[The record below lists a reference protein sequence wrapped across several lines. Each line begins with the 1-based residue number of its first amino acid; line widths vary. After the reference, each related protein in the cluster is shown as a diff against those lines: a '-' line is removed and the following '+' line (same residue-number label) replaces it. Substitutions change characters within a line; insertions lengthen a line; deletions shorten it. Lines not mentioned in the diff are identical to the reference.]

1 MTMRMNNIKAILKA
15 ATLAAAALLLTAT
28 VSFAQQVV
36 NMTAAPT
43 TTTLPDGTTVPMWGY
58 SCGAAV
64 AGSTAACA
72 KLSPAATGWSPV
84 VITVPTGQSLTINL
98 TNNLSF
104 LPVGSSTAN
113 TVPTSVMIV
122 GQLGGGLGTT
132 ATSTPSPDHTNA
144 QPLTWPIAGTA
155 PGVAPVGVG
164 TPPAQGN
171 RVQSFSTEVAAGATT
186 SLTWT
191 TPRPGT
197 YLLESGTHPSIQGPM
212 GLYGMVVVTCPPAAT
227 TCTAPGTAYPVNGTN
242 TGAVTYNAEVPLIL
256 SEIDAVQNS
265 AVDTAVHQAG
275 FNEMT
280 MRTFGDQVSSIAVTS
295 GGSGYTSNPTVTITG
310 GGGSGAVATASV
322 GAVVT
327 GISLSNMGAG
337 YTTAP
342 SVTISDTTGSGATA
356 VAIVSYAL
364 GSVTAPTAGTGTGY
378 LVGDVVNLTGGG
390 GSGAAAAVATVD
402 VNGAIL
408 TVNVS
413 SGGSGYTSAPTIS
426 SITSVAGTGAVLT
439 PALATT
445 GVVSAINVTNG
456 GSGYTSPT
464 VTIDPATGAGATTA
478 TATAAT
484 AGTLGTIYAVTLTS
498 GGTAYHLTPSVAI
511 AAPGGTGTAA
521 TAYAIIGQ
529 ACAGGLPCYPSAVNY
544 TPTYFMFNG
553 VAFDKT
559 NATASVFSVAPAT
572 GVTAGTGTVLV
583 RMVNAGLRMH
593 VPAIVGSQTGV
604 AIAPATVA
612 PTGFL
617 LIAEDGN
624 PLPGVAR
631 VQSEVFLPAGKTYD
645 VMINAPAGGTALPVF
660 DRQLSLSGNGTAR
673 DAGMLAYVSINGS
686 ALPVASGTGVF
697 AAAQANPDTYNSVIA
712 GKTLT
717 VSDPSLGVI
726 GNDINVYGVKVV
738 GTAPAGL
745 TLNTDGTF
753 IYTAGI
759 TTSFTYCGNGTTS
772 GGACALVTLGAGNAG
787 TAGGIVMNNIA
798 YTSNEAAHLA
808 IAPPGILSVDKDNAG
823 YPLTVALSTVA
834 PAGGLTVSVD
844 PNGGFNASLASPC
857 ATATGCVSSFT
868 YNAQNSQGT
877 QSSSSATVTLT
888 FLPASNLSVT
898 VLDGKD
904 KTTVITDYRW
914 IIEEDRTFYVNP
926 NCTTNSSVAI
936 AGCTPPAGT
945 GVPMTFGTN
954 FHTSYMPVVAAGCAG
969 PTGAIVACESGQT
982 VIDPTTG
989 AHVNTVCDVGNGVCR
1004 TDGSQQ
1010 TAVDPAQVHLDPTKR
1025 YYLSVLPGDA
1035 GNPFGNAYGGADCV
1049 NGIANAPAG
1058 FDTTQC
1064 GHGMGGTPVIPTCT
1078 GTGTATVCVFNP
1090 VTVYVQPDPFPP
1102 SKLSVFIYEDDF
1114 PLNGE
1119 QDGGGGV
1126 GAVNV
1131 NNEPGLGQFNITLF
1145 DDAGGTGDSTGQM
1158 TYDMFN
1164 QPLSNSLAGT
1174 IDPISTLD
1182 ACPISKISRIGAADP
1197 TQTGITGLITV
1208 CPVYE
1213 ADGVTPSP
1221 LAGQAV
1227 IANLMPGRYGVV
1239 ATPGADRIARGEEW
1253 LQTNTLDGQKAHD
1266 SFLRIQEPSY
1276 FQEYGPAGFHV
1287 AIGFANPKIINSRL
1301 AGVCNG
1307 TDSTITLITS
1317 CKNTVK
1323 GIVTTSRMS
1332 RTPDER
1338 LYSSGDNSSFAF
1350 TQCYI
1355 SFGDPDGEDFAF
1367 TKCNADGSFSL
1378 SGLPDGDWRV
1388 TVFDQWNDMLVDGLS
1403 TPVGLAGGTTTDLGQ
1418 VATNQW
1424 QANIYTKSFF
1434 DRNHSGVSTDYTGT
1448 ACTAPGVPTGCNA
1461 NFGNSQPGLTLLPTN
1476 IRYRDGSY
1484 SNFNNTDLA
1493 GNAGF
1498 NEIFPLFSWYVVET
1512 DTTRF
1517 KNTGTHVVYDAGG
1530 PSDGSTCGGT
1540 TGTVCGSSNIAGS
1553 LANTAEQIPV
1563 PAALRVPGAR
1573 YCASADCNPGD
1584 TAGGSTGRVDPPW
1597 AGTEGW
1603 QGFSGQN
1610 SFIEF
1615 GKMPFAANENGGIH
1629 GEVIYASTRPFD
1641 DPALLIHT
1649 SWTPDVPGVTINL
1662 YQEGTAADKVTPTL
1676 TLVDHTTTSSWDD
1689 WAQGFNATSGNPNM
1703 SCPGQGPGTGAN
1715 ADLFYFTL
1723 FNQPDFLDVY
1733 NNMHNGTPLHTV
1745 PNNSQFKCYDGMHN
1759 WNQVQ
1764 PAPFDGMY
1772 KFPSVTGIIPTGPNA
1787 GKPAGTNCTICVP
1800 DPDSTDPYWAGLPM
1814 LPAGKYVVEMVVPP
1828 GYELVKEEDKNILIG
1843 DNYIAPVTVQF
1854 PGLAGAV
1861 YILPDQAAIGAT
1873 YNANNVQNPTHDF
1886 GRPTFPQG
1894 EGDTG
1899 SVELFWPCVGASRIV
1914 PDYISLFPQSLEVA
1928 PFAGAT
1934 RNLCDRKEVA
1944 VNNESSSVAKFWVF
1958 TSAHVAAHFTGVI
1971 TDDFTSEFDPFS
1983 PQFGEKFSP
1992 ASLPVSI
1999 KDWTGTEISRVYTDQ
2014 WGTYDGLTYSTW
2026 EVNPPNPT
2034 GYAPQMMVTCM
2045 NDPGPIPGPGGK
2057 LITDPLFNPS
2067 YSQFCYEIPFMPGQ
2081 TQYMDTPVT
2090 PTSAFVGAGY
2100 NNPDCS
2106 YPDATP
2112 AISEVDSNDGI
2123 GPYVSGSG
2131 TGHTLTITSL
2141 GDQMVP
2147 NYAYTGP
2154 SASVAPYNAKTVL
2167 RHYGFGAT
2175 QQNGTLAAGGVT
2187 IGGVNAPV
2195 SSWSDTSITVTVPS
2209 GVSNCL
2215 VQQQAQYGGSA
2226 AKCGEL
2232 VITNGATRQ
2241 GGNVTG
2247 VTITRGGL
2255 YSSQP
2260 TVTFGVPPTG
2270 GVRALGTPVLG
2281 GGGVASVTVTNGGV
2295 GYTSAPGVTFV
2306 STNTGGGGTGAAGT
2320 ATVRRKVTS
2329 VTITG
2334 SPAGGTYPG
2343 AAPTVT
2349 FGCTGCGGGG
2359 GVTNATGTAV
2369 LTTTTPRRVASV
2381 TINTPGS
2388 YPLTGTI
2395 TVTFTGGGT
2404 GHVNATGTPVASGF
2418 VSAVTV
2424 TAPGTGYTSAPTVGF
2439 TGGGAPT
2446 TPAAATAVL
2455 SSNRPVV
2462 SVSITTAGS
2471 GYLVAP
2477 SVTFSPGVT
2486 GGTSTAL
2493 GTATINA
2500 PSVIVS
2506 GKQSIDTVTVTI
2518 GGKGP
2523 KHLAPAD
2530 SIQAAINAADPGDL
2544 IIIDPTCSTTAGVAT
2559 ACTTPSATNV
2569 HSPAA
2574 HNELL
2579 IMWKPVRLQ
2588 GVGGASSIINANTH
2602 PAGKLD
2608 IWRQEVNCLF
2618 GLALNGQPNTTA
2630 NPFDP
2635 TTAVSCPGTGW
2646 THFTPTPIN
2655 PQVDRLPLEA
2665 VVGWDAELNGNL
2677 AEQLQEPSLMG
2688 ALEGAGITVLAKG
2701 VNFPS
2706 NPYDPTLL
2714 AGFPVGTTLL
2724 MGSQPESQGHGN
2736 FAVGDANPNCH
2747 TSTTVATNPFPSNYS
2762 CNPSSIDGLGITN
2775 SSQGGG
2781 AIFVHGWGHNLQI
2794 GNNRIVSNAG
2804 TLSGGI
2810 NVGQGEYPPAYI
2822 QGAGL
2827 VNAPPGSC
2835 EDSPV
2840 FNAVLPYCE
2849 NVNVNVHNND
2859 IALNSSTGDEL
2870 FSATPAGAGGVSFCT
2885 GSDYY
2890 LFNYNWVCGNLS
2902 TGDGGGVGHM
2912 GFSYNG
2918 DIEHNTIIFNQSTNP
2933 TIPSNGGGII
2943 VMGTPDADIV
2953 CYGNATI
2960 DTDCTP
2966 YNPNLP
2972 PGPNNNPLT
2981 TALSAVGPS
2990 DGVGPGLVINAN
3002 LIMGNAAESGNGG
3015 GIAIQGAN
3023 GSDMVAFPTLPQ
3035 QWNTVTVT
3043 NNIIA
3048 DNVAGWDG
3056 AGISLQDSTA
3066 VNIIN
3071 NTIAFNSSTAS
3082 AGPLFNTMG
3091 APLSSTPPGPSQTC
3105 PGSPNCGV
3113 NTHPQVAG
3121 VVAIQNSAILRAN
3134 LPATGPA
3141 AVTINCPPGHF
3152 TASSPAPNPIGNN
3165 GNCRTLSVPK
3175 LENNVVWHNSMY
3187 YITVGAL
3194 GAGTLDQQHVVA
3206 LHNASA
3212 AGASSGPLAPSQ
3224 GTTGACPAATFWDI
3238 GVRGDTGP
3246 ANHSGGATL
3255 AASDSVLTPGGSAVT
3270 GAGNT
3275 TGGSPNFI
3283 ASYCDG
3289 SRVPPEAAAANVVQ
3303 ATAVGWQVPPGISD
3317 ATVPN
3322 PIFNLTPTAT
3332 VDEGNNWV
3340 NISWGPLSMTNPT
3353 APGGASG
3360 NYGAGLPLG
3369 NYAITTG
3376 SSAAGRVTGTNF
3388 VDAPAYD
3395 FFNNPRK
3402 TGGGGGGSTDSG
3414 AVRLAGTPGHS
3425 TFTLSAA
3432 TVDFGLVPA
3441 HSPIPADQD
3450 IRVINSG
3457 TVSLAVTNATITA
3470 TGISAGSFVIPT
3482 SQVATVTL
3490 VNGGSG
3496 YTVNDIVNITRGGGS
3511 GATATVTAVS
3521 ATGAITAI
3529 TLANPGN
3536 GYTNGLATLADVTGA
3551 TTGTGAT
3558 ANITVFSS
3566 NNCVGTT
3573 LGAGQSCVITVVFV
3587 PTGTSQAVRTGTLNV
3602 TAGGIT
3608 QTVALTGH
3616 DTIATIT
3623 VSPITPALTT
3633 TPANATAKTGTI
3645 TITNT
3650 INPNTNPDAG
3660 PYVPTI
3666 IRLTRVNGAP
3676 LTDYVLG
3683 GTCAAG
3689 TPINPGGTLVP
3700 PAAGSSCTVT
3710 ITYTP
3715 VVGTTGA
3722 ALNGTVH
3729 LLVTGYGTAA
3739 TTPIINANYNAN

>member
-1 MTMRMNNIKAILKA
+1 MRMNNIKAILKA
-15 ATLAAAALLLTAT
+15 ATLAVAALLLTAG

-36 NMTAAPT
+36 NLTAAPT
-43 TTTLPDGTTVPMWGY
+43 TTILPDGTTVQMWGY
-58 SCGAAV
+58 TCAPVTGTALATGAQTCV
-64 AGSTAACA
+64 ALNPLA
-72 KLSPAATGWSPV
+72 PAAAPWSPV
-84 VITVPTGQSLTINL
+84 VITVPAGQDLTISLTNS
-98 TNNLSF
+98 LSF
-104 LPVGSSTAN
+104 LNGN
-113 TVPTSVMIV
+113 TVPTSLVIV

-132 ATSTPSPDHTNA
+132 ATSTTSPDHTNA

-164 TPPAQGN
+164 VPPVQGN

-186 SLTWT
+186 SLCWGLTCT
-191 TPRPGT
+191 VPTPALRPGT
-197 YLLESGTHPSIQGPM
+197 YLIESGTHPSIQGPM
-212 GLYGMVVVTCPPAAT
+212 GLYGMLVVTTAPTAAAT
-227 TCTAPGTAYPVNGTN
+227 GTAYPAVGT
-242 TGAVTYNAEVPLIL
+242 TPAVTYNAEVPLLL
-256 SEIDAVQNS
+256 SEIDSVQNNAVSTAVNTAGFSETKVWSGQPGQCGNPGS
-265 AVDTAVHQAG
+265 AV
-275 FNEMT
+275 
-280 MRTFGDQVSSIAVTS
+280 
-295 GGSGYTSNPTVTITG
+295 
-310 GGGSGAVATASV
+310 
-322 GAVVT
+322 
-327 GISLSNMGAG
+327 
-337 YTTAP
+337 
-342 SVTISDTTGSGATA
+342 
-356 VAIVSYAL
+356 
-364 GSVTAPTAGTGTGY
+364 
-378 LVGDVVNLTGGG
+378 
-390 GSGAAAAVATVD
+390 
-402 VNGAIL
+402 
-408 TVNVS
+408 
-413 SGGSGYTSAPTIS
+413 
-426 SITSVAGTGAVLT
+426 
-439 PALATT
+439 
-445 GVVSAINVTNG
+445 GVINT
-456 GSGYTSPT
+456 
-464 VTIDPATGAGATTA
+464 
-478 TATAAT
+478 
-484 AGTLGTIYAVTLTS
+484 
-498 GGTAYHLTPSVAI
+498 
-511 AAPGGTGTAA
+511 
-521 TAYAIIGQ
+521 
-529 ACAGGLPCYPSAVNY
+529 CYPPAVNY
-544 TPTYFMFNG
+544 TPLYYLFNG

-559 NATASVFSVAPAT
+559 AAAATNPSLFPALT
-572 GVTAGTGTVLV
+572 GAATTPVTGSVLV
-583 RMVNAGLRMH
+583 RFVNAGLRMH
-593 VPAIVGSQTGV
+593 VPSIVGSQTGT
-604 AIAPATVA
+604 AIAPATVP
-612 PTGFL
+612 PTGFS

-645 VMINAPAGGTALPVF
+645 VMINVPATVGTALPVF
-660 DRQLSLSGNGTAR
+660 DRQLSLSGNATAR
-673 DAGMLAYVSINGS
+673 DAGMLAYIGINGAGFPS
-686 ALPVASGTGVF
+686 APTFAS
-697 AAAQANPDTYNSVIA
+697 AAANADRYNSLVA
-712 GKTLT
+712 CSAAPCPGLT
-717 VSDPSLGVI
+717 VSDPGKGVI
-726 GNDINVYGVKVV
+726 ANDSNVYGVHLLAAPTG
-738 GTAPAGL
+738 GTV
-745 TLNTDGTF
+745 TLNVDGTF
-753 IYTAGI
+753 TYVQTAG
-759 TTSFTYCGNGTTS
+759 TTSDSFTYCANNAYVAATTTTVAS
-772 GGACALVTLGAGNAG
+772 CSSTTLTATVTLGAGEAG
-787 TAGGIVMNNIA
+787 TAAGIVMNNIA
-798 YTSNEAAHLA
+798 YTSNQAAHLA

-823 YPLTVALSTVA
+823 YPLTVVTPLATTSS
-834 PAGGLTVSVD
+834 GLTVSAD
-844 PNGGFNASLASPC
+844 PNGGFNASLATPC
-857 ATATGCVSSFT
+857 AATAGCTSTFT
-868 YNAQNSQGT
+868 YYAKNSRGT
-877 QSSSSATVTLT
+877 QSSTTATVTLT

-945 GVPMTFGTN
+945 SVPMTFGTN

-969 PTGAIVACESGQT
+969 PAGALACESGQT
-982 VIDPTTG
+982 VINPATG
-989 AHVNTVCDVGNGVCR
+989 AHVSTVCDVGNGVCR

-1035 GNPFGNAYGGADCV
+1035 GNPFGNAYGGAGCV
-1049 NGIANAPAG
+1049 NGIANAAPG
-1058 FDTTQC
+1058 FDTSVC
-1064 GHGMGGTPVIPTCT
+1064 GHGMGGTPVVPTCT
-1078 GTGTATVCVFNP
+1078 TAGTVTTCVFNP
-1090 VTVYVQPDPFPP
+1090 ITVYVQPDPFPP
-1102 SKLSVFIYEDDF
+1102 SKLSVFVFQDDF

-1119 QDGGGGV
+1119 QDGGGGTTT
-1126 GAVNV
+1126 VNA

-1145 DDAGGTGDSTGQM
+1145 DDAGGTGDATGQM

-1164 QPLSNSLAGT
+1164 QPLSNSLADT
-1174 IDPISTLD
+1174 IDPTTTLD
-1182 ACPISKISRIGAADP
+1182 ACPISAISRIGTIDGPIPDPAHPGHFLQIPDP

-1208 CPVYE
+1208 CPVFE
-1213 ADGVTPSP
+1213 SDGLTPSP

-1266 SFLRIQEPSY
+1266 SFLRVQEPSY

-1287 AIGFANPKIINSRL
+1287 AIGFANPAIINARK
-1301 AGVCNG
+1301 AAVCNG
-1307 TDSTITLITS
+1307 SDPTIGGVTG
-1317 CKNTVK
+1317 CGNTVT
-1323 GIVTTSRMS
+1323 GLVTTERMS

-1350 TQCYI
+1350 TQCYV

-1367 TKCNADGSFSL
+1367 TKCNGDGSFSL

-1403 TPVGLAGGTTTDLGQ
+1403 TPVRLAGGTTTDLGQ
-1418 VATNQW
+1418 IATNQW

-1434 DRNHSGVSTDYTGT
+1434 DRNGSGVSTDYTGT
-1448 ACTAPGVPTGCNA
+1448 ACTATGVPTGCNA

-1476 IRYRDGSY
+1476 IRFRDGSY

-1530 PSDGSTCGGT
+1530 PSDGSTCGAT
-1540 TGTVCGSSNIAGS
+1540 TGTVCGNSNIAAS

-1603 QGFSGQN
+1603 QGFAGQN

-1615 GKMPFAANENGGIH
+1615 GKKPFAANENGGIH

-1641 DPALLIHT
+1641 DPSLLIHT
-1649 SWTPDVPGVTINL
+1649 SWTPDVPGVTMNL

-1703 SCPGQGPGTGAN
+1703 SCPGQGAGTGTN

-1723 FNQPDFLDVY
+1723 FDQPDYLDVY

-1764 PAPFDGMY
+1764 PARFDGSY
-1772 KFPSVTGIIPTGPNA
+1772 QFPSVTGINPTTGNTT
-1787 GKPAGTNCTICVP
+1787 GTNCTICVKNP
-1800 DPDSTDPYWAGLPM
+1800 DATDTFRFGKEDM
-1814 LPAGKYVVEMVVPP
+1814 LPAGKYVVEVVVPP

-1854 PGLAGAV
+1854 PGLAGSV

-1873 YNANNVQNPTHDF
+1873 YNANNVQNPTQDF

-1899 SVELFWPCVGASRIV
+1899 SVEIFWPCVGATRIV

-1934 RNLCDRKEVA
+1934 RNLCDRKEVTLTEQA
-1944 VNNESSSVAKFWVF
+1944 SALAKFWVF

-2034 GYAPQMMVTCM
+2034 GYAPTMMVTCM

-2057 LITDPLFNPS
+2057 LIPDPLFNPQ

-2100 NNPDCS
+2100 NNPDCA

-2112 AISEVDSNDGI
+2112 AISEVDSSNGI
-2123 GPYVSGSG
+2123 GPYVSAAGG
-2131 TGHTLTITSL
+2131 TLTITSL

-2154 SASVAPYNAKTVL
+2154 SATVAPYNAKTVL

-2175 QQNGTLAAGGVT
+2175 QQNGTLALGGVT

-2209 GVSNCL
+2209 GVPNCR
-2215 VQQQAQYGGSA
+2215 VQQQAQYGGSTA
-2226 AKCGEL
+2226 QCGEL
-2232 VITNGATRQ
+2232 VIKTGATRT
-2241 GGNVTG
+2241 GGNITG
-2247 VTITRGGL
+2247 VTITRGGS
-2255 YSSQP
+2255 YSSTGTPP
-2260 TVTFGVPPTG
+2260 TVTFGLPPAG
-2270 GVRALGTPVLG
+2270 GTRAIGTPVLG
-2281 GGGVASVTVTNGGV
+2281 GGGVGSVTVTNGGA
-2295 GYTSAPGVTFV
+2295 GYTSTPGVTFT
-2306 STNTGGGGTGAAGT
+2306 STNTGGGGTGAAAT
-2320 ATVRRKVTS
+2320 ATVRRRVTS
-2329 VTITG
+2329 VTMTN
-2334 SPAGGTYPG
+2334 SAGTYTT
-2343 AAPTVT
+2343 APTVT
-2349 FGCTGCGGGG
+2349 FGAPTGTGGIR
-2359 GVTNATGTAV
+2359 ATGTAV
-2369 LTTTTPRRVASV
+2369 LTGGHVTGV
-2381 TINTPGS
+2381 TITNAGS
-2388 YPLTGTI
+2388 YALTGAI
-2395 TVTFTGGGT
+2395 SVTFTGAHT
-2404 GHVNATGTPVASGF
+2404 GATAAGTPVTSGF

-2424 TAPGTGYTSAPTVGF
+2424 TAPGAGYTSAPTVGI

-2455 SSNRPVV
+2455 SANRPIV
-2462 SVSITTAGS
+2462 SVSITNPGS
-2471 GYLVAP
+2471 GYLTAP

-2493 GTATINA
+2493 GTSTTNGA
-2500 PSVIVS
+2500 SVVVA

-2518 GGKGP
+2518 GGK
-2523 KHLAPAD
+2523 APTHVAPSA
-2530 SIQAAINAADPGDL
+2530 SIQAAINGADPGDL
-2544 IIIDPTCSTTAGVAT
+2544 IIVDPTCNTTAGVAT
-2559 ACTTPSATNV
+2559 TCSTPSATNV
-2569 HSPAA
+2569 HSPSA
-2574 HNELL
+2574 HSELL

-2608 IWRQEVNCLF
+2608 IWRQEIVCLF
-2618 GLALNGQPNTTA
+2618 GLALNGQPSTGA

-2635 TTAVSCPGTGW
+2635 TRSVGCPGAGW

-2665 VVGWDAELNGNL
+2665 VLGWDANLNGNL

-2714 AGFPVGTTLL
+2714 AGFPAGTTLL

-2736 FAVGDANPNCH
+2736 FAVGDANANCH
-2747 TSTTVATNPFPSNYS
+2747 TSSTDATNPFPSNYS
-2762 CNPSSIDGLGITN
+2762 CNPSSIDGLGITQ

-2827 VNAPPGSC
+2827 TNAAPGSC
-2835 EDSPV
+2835 EDSPIP
-2840 FNAVLPYCE
+2840 NAVLPYCE

-2890 LFNYNWVCGNLS
+2890 LFNFNWVCGNLS

-2943 VMGTPDADIV
+2943 VMGTPDADII
-2953 CYGNATI
+2953 CGNNTTI
-2960 DTDCTP
+2960 DSDCTP
-2966 YNPNLP
+2966 VGHTITGVTLRSGGTGYTSADTVNFAGGGGLGATATITVNGSGAITSIHLTSGGAGYT
-2972 PGPNNNPLT
+2972 GPVGVTFT
-2981 TALSAVGPS
+2981 TTTGSGASASATLGAAVTVQAGIGPS

-3015 GIAIQGAN
+3015 GIAFQAAN
-3023 GSDMVAFPTLPQ
+3023 GSDMVAFPTDPG

-3043 NNIIA
+3043 NNIIT

-3082 AGPLFNTMG
+3082 AGPLFNTIG
-3091 APLSSTPPGPSQTC
+3091 ATLSSTPPGSSQTC

-3113 NTHPQVAG
+3113 TTHPQVAG

-3134 LPATGPA
+3134 LAATGPT
-3141 AVTINCPPGHF
+3141 AVRIICPPGHY
-3152 TASSPAPNPIGNN
+3152 TVSTGTPAGNN

-3187 YITVGAL
+3187 YIQVGAL
-3194 GAGTLDQQHVVA
+3194 GAGTLDQQHVVS
-3206 LHNASA
+3206 LHSATA
-3212 AGASSGPLAPSQ
+3212 AGAASGPLAPSQ
-3224 GTTGACPAATFWDI
+3224 ATTGACPAATFWDI

-3255 AASDSVLTPGGSAVT
+3255 VASDSVLTPGGSAVT
-3270 GAGNT
+3270 GAGNSNT
-3275 TGGSPNFI
+3275 APTFV

-3289 SRVPPEAAAANVVQ
+3289 SRVPPEAMTASVVPAA
-3303 ATAVGWQVPPGISD
+3303 AVGWQVPPGISD

-3340 NISWGPLSMTNPT
+3340 NLSWGPLSMTNPT

-3360 NYGAGLPLG
+3360 NYGGGLPLG
-3369 NYAITTG
+3369 NYAIT
-3376 SSAAGRVTGTNF
+3376 AATAARVTGTNF
-3388 VDAPAYD
+3388 TDAPAFD
-3395 FFNNPRK
+3395 FFDNPRK
-3402 TGGGGGGSTDSG
+3402 TGPPNTDAG
-3414 AVRLAGTPGHS
+3414 AIRVAGTPGHS
-3425 TFTLSAA
+3425 TFTLSPPA
-3432 TVDFGLVPA
+3432 VDFGLVPA
-3441 HSPIPADQD
+3441 HSPIPPDQD
-3450 IRVINSG
+3450 IQVINSDILPV
-3457 TVSLAVTNATITA
+3457 TVTSATITA

-3482 SQVATVTL
+3482 SAVATVTL

-3496 YTVNDIVNITRGGGS
+3496 YTAGDIVNITRGGGS
-3511 GATATVTAVS
+3511 GATARVTAVS
-3521 ATGAITAI
+3521 ATGAITAV
-3529 TLANPGN
+3529 TLNTPGN
-3536 GYTNGLATLADVTGA
+3536 GYTGNAVATLADVTGA
-3551 TTGTGAT
+3551 TTGTGGTAT
-3558 ANITVFSS
+3558 LTTFTS
-3566 NNCVGTT
+3566 NNCIGTT
-3573 LGAGQSCVITVVFV
+3573 LGAGQSCVITVDFV

-3616 DTIATIT
+3616 DTIATIV
-3623 VSPITPALTT
+3623 VSPATAAGVTAQLTT
-3633 TPANATAKTGTI
+3633 TPANATPKTATI

-3650 INPNTNPDAG
+3650 INPITNLDAG

-3689 TPINPGGTLVP
+3689 APINPGGTLAP

-3715 VVGTTGA
+3715 VLGTTGA

-3739 TTPIINANYNAN
+3739 TTPIINANYSAN